1 MSKNLLFLRCV
12 AAFLMIGAM
21 CVFSPSC
28 FADLSGPG
36 SPPPPPPGSK
46 GS

>member
-1 MSKNLLFLRCV
+1 MSKNLLFVRCV
-12 AAFLMIGAM
+12 AAFLMVVAM
-21 CVFSPSC
+21 CVFSIGS